1 MCPINLEKLTFR
13 PGDLAWALAKKLA
26 ATGETPSRYLRRI
39 VAADLGQAEPEMRG
53 QVANLKQYAKKKR
66 RGRKPLG

>member
-1 MCPINLEKLTFR
+1 MTIDRITFR
-13 PGDLAWALAKKLA
+13 PGDLAGALAKKLA
-26 ATGETPSRYLRRI
+26 ATGETQSRYLRRI
-39 VAADLGQAEPEMRG
+39 VACDLGQAEPEMRG